1 MLPSHLNGHSPLA
14 RRRPRLSAASPPAT
28 GDSDA
33 AAAAA
38 DAPLAE
44 HDRIYF
50 QSYSHIGIH
59 EAMIKD
65 RVRTDAYRSA
75 IMHHQKFI
83 EGKVVMDVGC
93 GTGILSVFCARAGAK
108 RVYAVEASEMAT
120 QAREIVKAN
129 NLDDKVVVVHGRVED
144 VEVED
149 KVDVIISEWMG
160 YMLLYESMLPSVL
173 FARDKW
179 LKPGGLIL
187 PSHATLFMAPI
198 TNSER
203 YEGSVDFWSD
213 VYGINMSALVPLAKK
228 FTSEEPSIEIIGGEN
243 VLSWPFVVKH
253 IDCYTFKAEELK
265 SITTKYKVSSMM
277 LAPIHGFGLWFE
289 VEFNGPS
296 NPTDK
301 SPSDLNPLD
310 VIRKKRRRGSEDPV
324 VLSTAPEDEPTHWHQ
339 TILYFPDPI
348 EVKQDQIIEGS
359 VKVSQSEEN
368 PRFLNIQ
375 LDCTLLIWI
384 PRLLMVRSYN
394 LQEGLFQQSR
404 TEQMAASVVS
414 TSAQATSPQQDR
426 VRTDAYRSAIM
437 HHQKFI
443 EGKVVMDVGCGT
455 GILSVFCARAG
466 AKRVYAVEA
475 SEMATQAREIVKA
488 NNLDD
493 KVVVVHGR
501 VEDVEV
507 EDKVDVI
514 ISEWMGYMLLYE
526 SMLPSVLFARDKWL
540 KPGGLI
546 LPSHA
551 TLFMAPITNSERY
564 EGSVDF
570 WSDVYGINMSALVPL
585 AKKFTSEEPSIEI
598 IGGENVLSWPFVVK
612 HIDCYTFKAEE
623 LKSITTK
630 YKVSSM
636 MLAPIHGFGLWFE
649 VEFNGPSNP
658 TDKSPSDL
666 NPLDVIRKKRRRG
679 SEDPVVLSTAPEDE
693 PTHWHQTILYFPDP
707 IEVKQDQIIEGSV
720 KVSQSE
726 ENPRFLNIQLD
737 CTM

>member
-28 GDSDA
+28 GDSD
-33 AAAAA
+33 AAAA

-83 EGKVVMDVGC
+83 EGK
-93 GTGILSVFCARAGAK
+93 
-108 RVYAVEASEMAT
+108 VYAVEASEMAT

-296 NPTDK
+296 NPTDN

-310 VIRKKRRRGSEDPV
+310 VIHKKRRRGSEDPV

-375 LDCTLLIWI
+375 LDC
-384 PRLLMVRSYN
+384 S
-394 LQEGLFQQSR
+394 F
-404 TEQMAASVVS
+404 
-414 TSAQATSPQQDR
+414 
-426 VRTDAYRSAIM
+426 
-437 HHQKFI
+437 
-443 EGKVVMDVGCGT
+443 
-455 GILSVFCARAG
+455 
-466 AKRVYAVEA
+466 
-475 SEMATQAREIVKA
+475 
-488 NNLDD
+488 
-493 KVVVVHGR
+493 
-501 VEDVEV
+501 
-507 EDKVDVI
+507 
-514 ISEWMGYMLLYE
+514 
-526 SMLPSVLFARDKWL
+526 
-540 KPGGLI
+540 
-546 LPSHA
+546 
-551 TLFMAPITNSERY
+551 
-564 EGSVDF
+564 
-570 WSDVYGINMSALVPL
+570 
-585 AKKFTSEEPSIEI
+585 
-598 IGGENVLSWPFVVK
+598 
-612 HIDCYTFKAEE
+612 
-623 LKSITTK
+623 
-630 YKVSSM
+630 
-636 MLAPIHGFGLWFE
+636 
-649 VEFNGPSNP
+649 
-658 TDKSPSDL
+658 
-666 NPLDVIRKKRRRG
+666 
-679 SEDPVVLSTAPEDE
+679 
-693 PTHWHQTILYFPDP
+693 HW
-707 IEVKQDQIIEGSV
+707 
-720 KVSQSE
+720 
-726 ENPRFLNIQLD
+726 R
-737 CTM
+737 CR

>member
-1 MLPSHLNGHSPLA
+1 MLPSHLNGLSPLT

-28 GDSDA
+28 GESD
-33 AAAAA
+33 AAAA

-108 RVYAVEASEMAT
+108 RVYAVEASEMAN
-120 QAREIVKAN
+120 QACEIVKAN
-129 NLDDKVVVVHGRVED
+129 NLNDKIVVIHGRVED

-213 VYGINMSALVPLAKK
+213 VYGINMSVLVPLAKK

-296 NPTDK
+296 NPSDN
-301 SPSDLNPLD
+301 SLSDLNPLD
-310 VIRKKRRRGSEDPV
+310 IIHKKRRRGSDNAV
-324 VLSTAPEDEPTHWHQ
+324 LLSTAPEDEPTHWHQ

-348 EVKQDQIIEGS
+348 EVKQDQTIEGS
-359 VKVSQSEEN
+359 VTVSQSEEN

-375 LDCTLLIWI
+375 LDCSTGGQTL
-384 PRLLMVRSYN
+384 VKDY
-394 LQEGLFQQSR
+394 
-404 TEQMAASVVS
+404 
-414 TSAQATSPQQDR
+414 
-426 VRTDAYRSAIM
+426 
-437 HHQKFI
+437 
-443 EGKVVMDVGCGT
+443 VM
-455 GILSVFCARAG
+455 R
-466 AKRVYAVEA
+466 
-475 SEMATQAREIVKA
+475 
-488 NNLDD
+488 
-493 KVVVVHGR
+493 
-501 VEDVEV
+501 
-507 EDKVDVI
+507 
-514 ISEWMGYMLLYE
+514 
-526 SMLPSVLFARDKWL
+526 
-540 KPGGLI
+540 
-546 LPSHA
+546 
-551 TLFMAPITNSERY
+551 
-564 EGSVDF
+564 
-570 WSDVYGINMSALVPL
+570 
-585 AKKFTSEEPSIEI
+585 
-598 IGGENVLSWPFVVK
+598 
-612 HIDCYTFKAEE
+612 
-623 LKSITTK
+623 
-630 YKVSSM
+630 
-636 MLAPIHGFGLWFE
+636 
-649 VEFNGPSNP
+649 
-658 TDKSPSDL
+658 
-666 NPLDVIRKKRRRG
+666 
-679 SEDPVVLSTAPEDE
+679 
-693 PTHWHQTILYFPDP
+693 
-707 IEVKQDQIIEGSV
+707 
-720 KVSQSE
+720 
-726 ENPRFLNIQLD
+726 
-737 CTM
+737 